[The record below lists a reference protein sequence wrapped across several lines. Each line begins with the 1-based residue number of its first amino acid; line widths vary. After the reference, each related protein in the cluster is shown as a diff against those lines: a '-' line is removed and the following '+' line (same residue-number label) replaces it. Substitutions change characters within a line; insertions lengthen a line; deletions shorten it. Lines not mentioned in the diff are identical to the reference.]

1 MKDFCPTILIVDDD
15 ESIRDTLE
23 AILQKKYSVLKAK
36 DGEEALEIVE
46 KREVNV
52 MLLDI
57 VMPGISGLEVL
68 KRIKDRFDDIEIIMI
83 SVVKEVDT
91 AVQAM
96 KMGAYDYITK
106 EFNYDEV
113 AALVDR
119 VVEKQKLNKELIYL
133 QSERNQYFDD
143 TFILGKTRT
152 MGQIYNLVRK
162 VAKLPAT
169 ILITGETGTGKE
181 LLARLIHRESGNAK
195 SPFVTVHLA
204 SIPRELIESTLF
216 GHEKGAFT
224 GAHKQRFGK
233 FELAHKG
240 TIFLDEVG
248 DLKYDIQAKLL
259 RVIQEGT
266 IERVGGS
273 KTIKVDVRPIA
284 ATNID
289 LEKAVQS
296 GEFREDLYYRF
307 NVVPI
312 NLPPLRERVIDV
324 PLLVEH
330 FLNKYNRKFRR
341 TVREVTP
348 ETLEILS
355 RYPWPGNIRELENL
369 IERLVAIAEKDRI
382 SSEDIPVE
390 YHFPNLTSPKV
401 ARIKKDLLSQGREI
415 FERNFILKALERA
428 NWSRIRTAESLGI
441 PLSTLKY
448 KLSKLNIYEAIS
460 ERTKKTRKTKL
471 GSKK

>member
-1 MKDFCPTILIVDDD
+1 MKNRPTILIVDDD

-23 AILQKKYSVLKAK
+23 AILQEKHSVLKAK
-36 DGEEALEIVE
+36 DGKEALEIVE

-83 SVVKEVDT
+83 TVLKEVDT

-106 EFNYDEV
+106 EFNYDEI

-119 VVEKQKLNKELIYL
+119 AVEKQTLSKELIYL
-133 QSERNQYFDD
+133 QSERDQYFED

-152 MGQIYNLVRK
+152 MEQIYTLVKK
-162 VAKLPAT
+162 VANLPAT
-169 ILITGETGTGKE
+169 ILIMGETGTGKE

-195 SPFVTVHLA
+195 TPFVTVHLA
-204 SIPRELIESTLF
+204 SIPRELIESNLF

-240 TIFLDEVG
+240 TLFLDEIG

-259 RVIQEGT
+259 RVIQEGS
-266 IERVGGS
+266 IERLGGS
-273 KTIKVDVRPIA
+273 KTIKVDVRLIA

-289 LEKAVQS
+289 LEKAVQT
-296 GEFREDLYYRF
+296 GEFREDLYYRL
-307 NVVPI
+307 NVVPL
-312 NLPPLRERVIDV
+312 NLPPLRERLIDI

-348 ETLEILS
+348 EALEILP

-390 YHFPNLTSPKV
+390 YHFPNLAFPKV
-401 ARIKKDLLSQGREI
+401 PRVKENLLSQGREI

-428 NWSRIRTAESLGI
+428 NWNRTRTAESLGI
-441 PLSTLKY
+441 PLSTLKF
-448 KLSKLNIYEAIS
+448 KLSKLNIYEAIG
-460 ERTKKTRKTKL
+460 ERTKKTQEVKGGSRK
-471 GSKK
+471 

>member
-1 MKDFCPTILIVDDD
+1 MKNRPTILIVDDD

-36 DGEEALEIVE
+36 DGKEALEIVE

-83 SVVKEVDT
+83 TVLKEVDT

-106 EFNYDEV
+106 EFNYDEI

-119 VVEKQKLNKELIYL
+119 AVEKQTLSKELIYL
-133 QSERNQYFDD
+133 QSERDQYFED

-152 MGQIYNLVRK
+152 MEQIYTLVKK
-162 VAKLPAT
+162 VANLPAT
-169 ILITGETGTGKE
+169 ILIMGETGTGKE

-195 SPFVTVHLA
+195 TPFVTVHLA
-204 SIPRELIESTLF
+204 SIPRELIESNLF

-259 RVIQEGT
+259 RVIQEGS
-266 IERVGGS
+266 IERLGGS
-273 KTIKVDVRPIA
+273 KTIKVDVRLIA

-296 GEFREDLYYRF
+296 GEFREDLYYRL

-312 NLPPLRERVIDV
+312 NLPPLRERLIDI

-341 TVREVTP
+341 MVREVTP
-348 ETLEILS
+348 EALEILS
-355 RYPWPGNIRELENL
+355 CYPWAGNIRELENL
-369 IERLVAIAEKDRI
+369 IERLVAIAEKDRM
-382 SSEDIPVE
+382 SPEDIPVE
-390 YHFPNLTSPKV
+390 YHFPNLAFLKV
-401 ARIKKDLLSQGREI
+401 PRAKENLLSQGREI
-415 FERNFILKALERA
+415 FERNFILKALEMD
-428 NWSRIRTAESLGI
+428 NWNRTRTAESLGI
-441 PLSTLKY
+441 PLSTLKF
-448 KLSKLNIYEAIS
+448 KLSKLNIYEAIG
-460 ERTKKTRKTKL
+460 ERTKKTQEVKGGSRK
-471 GSKK
+471 